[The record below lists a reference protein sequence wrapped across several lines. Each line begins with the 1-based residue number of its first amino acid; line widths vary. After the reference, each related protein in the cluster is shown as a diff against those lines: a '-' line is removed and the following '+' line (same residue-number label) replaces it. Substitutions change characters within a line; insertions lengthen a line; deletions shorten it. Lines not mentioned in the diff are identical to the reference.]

1 MEMGVLGP
9 LMLSDNGV
17 SLVPS
22 APKPRQLIAFFMLN
36 ANQTV
41 RASECI
47 VELWGPR
54 PPKSAMST
62 LQTYV
67 LHIRRI
73 FRNASRMDRSETLV
87 TRNHGYQLVVNPYDF
102 DRFQFNDLTRRGRV
116 AVAKGED
123 ERGSEL
129 FAGALALWRGPAL
142 ADVQAGPLSS
152 MHLVELKE
160 ARMGALEQRIEAD
173 LRLGRHQELL
183 DELDML
189 TLVHPT
195 HENVH
200 AQLMLALYRSGEQRR
215 ALAVFRRLRRVLGET
230 LGIEPAPPMQ
240 RLHEAILAGDP
251 ILDAPEVRT

>member
-9 LMLSDNGV
+9 LMLSENGV
-17 SLVPS
+17 NFVPS
-22 APKPRQLIAFFMLN
+22 APKPRQLLAFLMLN

-41 RASECI
+41 RTSECI
-47 VELWGPR
+47 SELWGSR
-54 PPKSAMST
+54 PPKSAIST

-73 FRNASRMDRSETLV
+73 FRNACRVDRGETLV
-87 TRNHGYQLVVNPYDF
+87 TRNQGYQLVVNPHDF
-102 DRFQFNDLTRRGRV
+102 DRFQFNDLTRHGRV
-116 AVAKGED
+116 AVSEGED

-142 ADVQAGPLSS
+142 ADVQAGQLSS
-152 MHLVELKE
+152 MHIVELEE
-160 ARMGALEQRIEAD
+160 ARKGVLEQRIEAD

-183 DELDML
+183 DELDTL
-189 TLVHPT
+189 TSVHPT

-200 AQLMLALYRSGEQRR
+200 AQLMLALYRSGERRR
-215 ALAVFRRLRRVLGET
+215 ALAVFRRLRCVLEET
-230 LGIEPAPPMQ
+230 LGIEPVPSIQ

-251 ILDAPEVRT
+251 ILDAPEVCT